1 MVKHRMFKVLHYI
14 NNNVKPLFDKGNVS
28 QGLSKMLRDVCH
40 VDLLKKVP
48 VRERDVNAT
57 TDSAKL
63 RYVRRFNERA

>member
-1 MVKHRMFKVLHYI
+1 M
-14 NNNVKPLFDKGNVS
+14 KPLFHKENVS

-40 VDLLKKVP
+40 VDLLEKIP